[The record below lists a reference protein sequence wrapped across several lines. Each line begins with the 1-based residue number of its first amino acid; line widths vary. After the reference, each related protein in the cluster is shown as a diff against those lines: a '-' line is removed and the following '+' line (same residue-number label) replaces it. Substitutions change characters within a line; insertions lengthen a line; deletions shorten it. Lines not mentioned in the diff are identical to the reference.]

1 MDRIDHRPALRPAI
15 RLCPTQVG
23 VVWIITITLAM
34 GVLTTTAAAQDQ
46 PEHRTILNQK
56 SFSFVV
62 DEISRLL
69 GPREQ
74 PIALHRVLGI
84 DQSLTMSRLS
94 QDNRLVLIN
103 PHRVLFDDFGFVDTG
118 EFLATTLR
126 VRGNRDAEAAV
137 STSTV
142 HVSEHGY
149 IELMTPGVTTEAV
162 VIAAVSTAPSDAE
175 QKILFDFMSD
185 GLIRYAIGES
195 ELDHFT
201 GVDGKALA
209 KASSDG
215 ERLEAGS
222 GQMLMNARSAADI
235 QHSVMNIGN
244 VTRARRLVVENGSIR
259 LEGESPLA
267 ASVRWPS
274 SSLSH
279 ENASSKPLRKEFENK
294 TAQAEIAT
302 AKVSPMASSSNH
314 DALHASD
321 KKSTPM
327 NSTSLLHKRLRSRP
341 PAAANK
347 PLPRSSEPTLQQ
359 AGRTEDKSGAKGK
372 MKAQKSTPHA
382 RAQQPPSALSIPP
395 QPVLPEWMKYLPK
408 SEGTTDSPAVP

>member
-1 MDRIDHRPALRPAI
+1 
-15 RLCPTQVG
+15 
-23 VVWIITITLAM
+23 
-34 GVLTTTAAAQDQ
+34 
-46 PEHRTILNQK
+46 
-56 SFSFVV
+56 
-62 DEISRLL
+62 
-69 GPREQ
+69 
-74 PIALHRVLGI
+74 
-84 DQSLTMSRLS
+84 
-94 QDNRLVLIN
+94 
-103 PHRVLFDDFGFVDTG
+103 
-118 EFLATTLR
+118 
-126 VRGNRDAEAAV
+126 
-137 STSTV
+137 
-142 HVSEHGY
+142 
-149 IELMTPGVTTEAV
+149 
-162 VIAAVSTAPSDAE
+162 
-175 QKILFDFMSD
+175 
-185 GLIRYAIGES
+185 
-195 ELDHFT
+195 
-201 GVDGKALA
+201 
-209 KASSDG
+209 
-215 ERLEAGS
+215 
-222 GQMLMNARSAADI
+222 MNARSAADI

-267 ASVRWPS
+267 ASVRRPS